1 MSSSWPGRD
10 REQRPDVDGQ
20 VRLEVTVRGR
30 VQGVGF
36 RYFVVR
42 QARRL
47 GLSGWVANESDGSVR
62 AVIEGPTGAVD
73 RIADA
78 LAVGPPGSVVD
89 DISSVRMPATGGFED
104 FGVRPSG
111 HRGD

>member
-1 MSSSWPGRD
+1 
-10 REQRPDVDGQ
+10 VDGP
-20 VRLEVTVRGR
+20 VRIEVTVRGR

-47 GLSGWVANESDGSVR
+47 GLSGWVANEADGSVR
-62 AVIEGPTGAVD
+62 AVIEGPTAAVD
-73 RIADA
+73 RIAEV
-78 LAVGPPGSVVD
+78 LAVGPPGAIVD
-89 DISSVRMPATGGFED
+89 DVSSVRMAATGGFDD